1 MPVTRPSGRRRLSSP
16 LWPPRL
22 AVGFYLLTRVAQLVM
37 LGRPVVP
44 VDASMYRS
52 PGQSWLDFDS
62 TSFLGH
68 SLRPWPVTVVYA
80 LAPSDTW
87 RILAQFVIATCC
99 WAFCIWQFGR
109 LTSNRAVAVVASF
122 TVAVL
127 AGTTG
132 VSGFDPVL
140 LSESLTLSWMALY
153 VGALLSLCSGRGR
166 LATLVVAFLS
176 ASILGILRPVLI
188 PLIAVVALLAYL
200 LRTRDSRRPARPMA
214 TFAVISVLTL
224 GTSAYAWTYNV
235 EMDKTWGDWLSVP
248 GLNGRTLTQYYVAA
262 YGTKSG
268 PELIEAMVDAGA
280 PDCLRPGPPA
290 TRGDPSRDYFR
301 EDRLSCPEGQ
311 AWLSDHF
318 VSFLV
323 GHLARHPGAAL
334 TYFRGALD
342 DASVVSV
349 QRAVDDVAIPS
360 FVPGP
365 VDRLFF
371 SRRPGFF
378 DLLVLWSLV
387 AVGAVAVRHKLNR
400 RETDSDGTTGDRT
413 LPIIV
418 GCTLLAGY
426 VALVGTALLSA
437 VDASRVA
444 LPVTVLIRLLLI
456 VVIVR
461 TIVAI
466 LASRGTRIVQG
477 AGHDRSLGA
486 RQADLEPRPV
496 AGSARR

>member
-1 MPVTRPSGRRRLSSP
+1 MRPAGGRLLASP
-16 LWPPRL
+16 LSPPRL
-22 AVGFYLLTRVAQLVM
+22 AVGVYLLTRLAQLVM

-44 VDASMYRS
+44 ADASMYRS
-52 PGQSWLDFDS
+52 PGQSWLDFGS
-62 TSFLGH
+62 TNFLGE

-87 RILAQFVIATCC
+87 RVLAQFVIATCC

-109 LTSNRAVAVVASF
+109 LTSNRAGAVVASF
-122 TVAVL
+122 SVAVL
-127 AGTTG
+127 AGTAG
-132 VSGFDPVL
+132 VSSFDAVL
-140 LSESLTLSWMALY
+140 LSESLTVSWMALY
-153 VGALLSLCSGRGR
+153 VGTLLSLSRGRGR
-166 LATLVVAFLS
+166 LATLVVAFVS

-188 PLIAVVALLAYL
+188 PLILVVALLAYL

-235 EMDKTWGDWLSVP
+235 QMDKTWGHWLSVP

-268 PELIEAMVDAGA
+268 PELIEAMVDAGG
-280 PDCLRPGPPA
+280 PDCLRPDPPA
-290 TRGDPSRDYFR
+290 TRGDPSRHYFR
-301 EDRLSCPEGQ
+301 EDTLTCPEGQ
-311 AWLSDHF
+311 VWLSDHF
-318 VSFLV
+318 VSSLV
-323 GHLARHPGAAL
+323 SHLARHPGAAL
-334 TYFRGALD
+334 TYFFEALD
-342 DASVVSV
+342 DQSVASV
-349 QRAVDDVAIPS
+349 QRAVDEVAIPS

-371 SRRPGFF
+371 SRRHGLF
-378 DLLVLWSLV
+378 DPLVLWSLV
-387 AVGAVAVRHKLNR
+387 AVGAVAVRHKRNR

-426 VALVGTALLSA
+426 VALVGTALLSPT
-437 VDASRVA
+437 DASRVA

-466 LASRGTRIVQG
+466 LASRGTNTVHG
-477 AGHDRSLGA
+477 ADHDGTPGTP
-486 RQADLEPRPV
+486 QAEVEPRLV

>member
-1 MPVTRPSGRRRLSSP
+1 MRSSGGRRLSSP

-22 AVGFYLLTRVAQLVM
+22 AVGFYLLTRTAQLVM

-44 VDASMYRS
+44 ADASMYRS
-52 PGQSWLDFDS
+52 PGQSWLDFDN
-62 TSFLGH
+62 TSFVGH
-68 SLRPWPVTVVYA
+68 SLRQWPVTVVYA
-80 LAPSDTW
+80 LAPTDTW
-87 RILAQFVIATCC
+87 RILAQFVIATGC

-109 LTSNRAVAVVASF
+109 LTSNRPAAVVASF

-132 VSGFDPVL
+132 ISGFDPVL
-140 LSESLTLSWMALY
+140 LSESLTLSLIALY
-153 VGALLSLCSGRGR
+153 VGTLLSLCSGRGR

-235 EMDKTWGDWLSVP
+235 ELDRTWGDWLSVP

-268 PELIEAMVDAGA
+268 PELIEAMVDAGG
-280 PDCLRPGPPA
+280 PDCLRPDPA
-290 TRGDPSRDYFR
+290 ATGGDRSRDYFR
-301 EDRLSCPEGQ
+301 QDRLTCPEGQ

-318 VSFLV
+318 VSSLV
-323 GHLARHPGAAL
+323 SHLARHPGAAL
-334 TYFRGALD
+334 TYFRDALD
-342 DASVVSV
+342 DQSVVSV
-349 QRAVDDVAIPS
+349 QRAVDEVAIPS

-371 SRRPGFF
+371 SRRPGLF
-378 DLLVLWSLV
+378 DPLVLWSLV
-387 AVGAVAVRHKLNR
+387 AVGAIAVRHTLKR
-400 RETDSDGTTGDRT
+400 RETDPAGTTGERT
-413 LPIIV
+413 LPIVV
-418 GCTLLAGY
+418 GCTLMAGY
-426 VALVGTALLSA
+426 AALVGTALLSA

-461 TIVAI
+461 TIVGMQPFR
-466 LASRGTRIVQG
+466 STHPVPGDRGDRVPDTRQVY
-477 AGHDRSLGA
+477 L
-486 RQADLEPRPV
+486 LPPPV
-496 AGSARR
+496 AGPARR